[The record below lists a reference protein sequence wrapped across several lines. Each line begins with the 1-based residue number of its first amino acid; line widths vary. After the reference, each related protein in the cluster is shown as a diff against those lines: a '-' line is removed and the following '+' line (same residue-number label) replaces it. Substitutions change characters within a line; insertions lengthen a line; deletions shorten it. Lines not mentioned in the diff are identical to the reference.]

1 MRIFLSVIIPVYNVE
16 KHLDHC
22 IKSVLRQTFK
32 DLDIILVNDGS
43 TDSSG
48 LICDDWAA
56 KDARIKVIHQK
67 NAGVSAARNTGI
79 EMATGEYV
87 TFVDSDDWLALD
99 MYGKMYETAKSDI
112 APQVV
117 MCDFVNVKGDSLEN
131 ISSSLRE
138 GYYTRK
144 QIVSEIYPTLL
155 VTEDFG
161 RIPIV
166 SVWSSLYERSLLTDH
181 DLFFDED
188 LKYSEDY
195 LFMAQVMSKAQS
207 FYYMKHFYPYH
218 YLQYPQSRSKKF
230 QLGWWENLLALNT
243 SLKKLLHHDKDFD
256 FTRQLKLQLLHSAL
270 MVLNG
275 IYSNNTLRFGQK
287 IRLIREVMYTEQLR
301 NAFQNLNFSRNS
313 MFQKIIL
320 YLIKY
325 RMSYFYLLC
334 LHSVSI
340 LKKCVK

>member
-1 MRIFLSVIIPVYNVE
+1 MSVFLSVIIPVYNV
-16 KHLDHC
+16 KKYLDRC
-22 IKSVLRQTFK
+22 MESVVGQKFK
-32 DLDIILVNDGS
+32 DLEIILVNDGS

-48 LICDDWAA
+48 LICDAWAE
-56 KDARIKVIHQK
+56 KDPRIQVIHQK
-67 NAGVSAARNTGI
+67 NAGVSAARNAGI
-79 EMATGEYV
+79 ELATGEYV
-87 TFVDSDDWLALD
+87 TFVDSDDWLAPN
-99 MYGKMYETAKSDI
+99 MYEKMCETAKSDA

-131 ISSSLRE
+131 IFSSLRE

-166 SVWSSLYERSLLTDH
+166 SVWSSMYKRSLFTHH

-195 LFMAQVMSKAQS
+195 LFMAEVMITAHS
-207 FYYMKHFYPYH
+207 FYYLKHFYPYH

-230 QLGWWENLLALNT
+230 QIGWWENLLALNT
-243 SLKKLLHHDKDFD
+243 SLKKLLHQDKDFD

-287 IRLIREVMYTEQLR
+287 IVLLREVMDNEQLR
-301 NAFQNLNFSRNS
+301 DAFQNLNFSRNS

-325 RMSYFYLLC
+325 RMSYFYLFF
-334 LHSVSI
+334 LHSMSI
-340 LKKCVK
+340 LKKCLK